1 MKENQNNDQHD
12 LSSVKKSLLEDINK
26 KIAEVDQRKADL
38 QKEMEEINQQKLD
51 YIHEHE
57 KMPNWKVLK
66 PLDENLK
73 KFDALIYYKYQQL
86 KQISLDIQPEEKKK
100 AKEAWS
106 QAEQEFRDGMAEEV
120 GKYYKAMRTLYEMYV
135 VMIEKQNDFLHLREE
150 FSARYNFGPGE
161 LPFFSVLP
169 VYDKEAKNF
178 FGKVAHDNDIFWGEM
193 NGVSRGLANGLNRVP
208 KAELVGGSAL
218 AAIFPTAEQSQ
229 KMHPTTLYG
238 FAGIPDLTEKN

>member
-1 MKENQNNDQHD
+1 MKENQNKEQYD

-38 QKEMEEINQQKLD
+38 QKEMADINQQKLD

-57 KMPNWKVLK
+57 NMPYWKELK

-73 KFDALIYYKYQQL
+73 KFDALIYSRYQQL
-86 KQISLDIQPEEKKK
+86 MEFSLDIPPEEKEK

-106 QAEQEFRDGMAEEV
+106 QAEQEFRDSMAVEV

-150 FSARYNFGPGE
+150 FAARYNFGLGE

-169 VYDKEAKNF
+169 VYDEEAKNF

-193 NGVSRGLANGLNRVP
+193 NGVSIGLANGLHRVP
-208 KAELVGGSAL
+208 KAELVGVPAIV
-218 AAIFPTAEQSQ
+218 AIFPSAELAQ
-229 KMHPTTLYG
+229 KRREILGMP
-238 FAGIPDLTEKN
+238 